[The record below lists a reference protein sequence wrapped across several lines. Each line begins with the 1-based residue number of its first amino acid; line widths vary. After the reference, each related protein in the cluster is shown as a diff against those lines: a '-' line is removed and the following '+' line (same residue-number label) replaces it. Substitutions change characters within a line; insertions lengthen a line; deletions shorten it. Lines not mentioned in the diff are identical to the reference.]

1 MKIGV
6 LIDRLGQFKD
16 FVKAK
21 SLDMFG
27 ETRAY
32 DTNKNNYF
40 AIDNDIVMRGFNYD
54 KFIDL
59 RDLSIDVIV
68 SRMTSP
74 IDTTI
79 NNYKIVYNKEEL

>member
-1 MKIGV
+1 MIIGI

-16 FVKAK
+16 FMRAK

-32 DTNKNNYF
+32 DTNNNFYL
-40 AIDNDIVMRGFNYD
+40 AITSDIDMRGFQFD

-59 RDLSIDVIV
+59 RELSIDTIV
-68 SRMTSP
+68 TRMKNP
-74 IDTTI
+74 ADTTI
-79 NNYKIVYNKEEL
+79 NGYKLKLESN

>member
-1 MKIGV
+1 MTIGV

-16 FVKAK
+16 FIKAK
-21 SLDMFG
+21 SLDIFG

-32 DTNKNNYF
+32 DTNKNFYL
-40 AIDNDIVMRGFNYD
+40 AILSDIDMRGFKFD

-59 RDLSIDVIV
+59 RELSIDVIV
-68 SRMTSP
+68 SRMTSL

-79 NNYKIVYNKEEL
+79 NNYKIVYNEEEL

>member
-16 FVKAK
+16 FIKAK
-21 SLDMFG
+21 SLDIFG

-32 DTNKNNYF
+32 DTNKNFYL
-40 AIDNDIVMRGFNYD
+40 AILSDIDMRGFMFD

-59 RDLSIDVIV
+59 RDLSIETIV
-68 SRMTSP
+68 SRMASP
-74 IDTTI
+74 TDTTI
-79 NNYKIVYNKEEL
+79 NNYKVVYNKEV

>member
-16 FVKAK
+16 FIKEK
-21 SLDMFG
+21 SLDIFG

-32 DTNKNNYF
+32 DTNKNFYL
-40 AIDNDIVMRGFNYD
+40 AIDSDIAMRGFMFD

-59 RDLSIDVIV
+59 RDLSIDTIV
-68 SRMTSP
+68 SRMASP

-79 NNYKIVYNKEEL
+79 NNYKIVYKKEV

>member
-21 SLDMFG
+21 SLYMYNDVM
-27 ETRAY
+27 AY

-40 AIDNDIVMRGFNYD
+40 AIDSDIAMRGFNYD
-54 KFIDL
+54 NFIDL
-59 RDLSIDVIV
+59 RDLSIDAIV

-79 NNYKIVYNKEEL
+79 NNYKIVYKKEV